1 MKLKAVIGLMSGTSM
16 DGIDTSLVYTN
27 GKVLNRTQFT
37 SISNYSDQTN
47 ILLNE
52 AVINP
57 IKFLRNKKK
66 LKILNNLITTDH
78 ALAVKKIINKSS
90 IIPFLIGFHG
100 QTIYHDPS
108 NQVSYQVG
116 DGKLLSKLLGINV
129 VYNFRSNDLMN
140 KGQGAPIAPIYHK
153 YLLEKLQMELPATI
167 VNIGGICNLSTG
179 MVKKLWVLTLGLV
192 II

>member
-57 IKFLRNKKK
+57 INFLRNGILYLSNNGAHINFK
-66 LKILNNLITTDH
+66 L
-78 ALAVKKIINKSS
+78 
-90 IIPFLIGFHG
+90 HG
-100 QTIYHDPS
+100 I
-108 NQVSYQVG
+108 
-116 DGKLLSKLLGINV
+116 
-129 VYNFRSNDLMN
+129 
-140 KGQGAPIAPIYHK
+140 
-153 YLLEKLQMELPATI
+153 
-167 VNIGGICNLSTG
+167 
-179 MVKKLWVLTLGLV
+179 
-192 II
+192 